1 MKITGG
7 FGALRECLRKRDFRY
22 YVIGNIAHGIG
33 IWVLR
38 VSIGWLTWELT
49 ESPAWLGAMA
59 MAETG
64 PTLVFGLISG
74 TIVDRTNYIRMMQIT
89 QGMSS
94 MLAATFAMLIFA
106 GQMDIWILFGLTLC
120 RGFLMSLNRPSR
132 MAFVHHLVG
141 RDLLPSALSIGS
153 IIHNGTRFIGPA
165 IGGFIIVAAGIGWGF
180 VTTAFLLFVYTVLLV
195 VINVSFEREAREKRS
210 MVTETI
216 EGLSYIMGHHGI
228 RIQLLILVIMGVMA
242 RPVIDMLPGYADQV
256 FSRGADGLAM
266 LVSAHGIGA
275 TIGGI
280 WLASRVKGV
289 EGMTRLSLYSLL
301 FSGIIVMLFT
311 VSGNIWAALLAVAL
325 MGFAFVVLTVTNQ
338 TLIQSAVDPNF
349 RGRVISVHG
358 IVSLGVPALGAML
371 LGGLAEHFGLRP
383 PVFIGGAICV
393 LVWCLLWREEK
404 SVSESLETAPSR

>member
-1 MKITGG
+1 MKISGG
-7 FGALRECLRKRDFRY
+7 FGALRECLRKRDFRL
-22 YVIGNIAHGIG
+22 YVIGNIAHGVG

-38 VSIGWLTWELT
+38 ISIGWLTWKLT

-59 MAETG
+59 LAETG
-64 PTLVFGLISG
+64 PTLIFGLISG
-74 TIVDRTNYIRMMQIT
+74 TIVDRTNYIRMMQVT
-89 QGMSS
+89 QGLSS
-94 MLAATFAMLIFA
+94 LLAATFAALIFV
-106 GQMDIWILFGLTLC
+106 GMMDIWLLYFLTLC

-210 MVTETI
+210 MLTETI

-228 RIQLLILVIMGVMA
+228 RVQLLILVIMGVMA

-289 EGMTRLSLYSLL
+289 EGMTRLSLFSLL

-311 VSGNIWAALLAVAL
+311 ASGIIWTALLAVAL

-358 IVSLGVPALGAML
+358 IVSLGVPSIGAML

-404 SVSESLETAPSR
+404 SVSQSLETAPSR

>member
-22 YVIGNIAHGIG
+22 YVIGNIAHGVG
-33 IWVLR
+33 IWILR
-38 VSIGWLTWELT
+38 VSIGWLTWKLT

-74 TIVDRTNYIRMMQIT
+74 TIVDRTNYIRMMQVT
-89 QGMSS
+89 QGLSS
-94 MLAATFAMLIFA
+94 LLAATFALLIFA
-106 GQMDIWILFGLTLC
+106 GQMDIWLLFSLTLC

-210 MVTETI
+210 MLTETI

-228 RIQLLILVIMGVMA
+228 RVQLLILVIMGVMA

-256 FSRGADGLAM
+256 FARGADGLAM

-275 TIGGI
+275 TIGGV

-301 FSGIIVMLFT
+301 CSGIIVMLFT
-311 VSGNIWAALLAVAL
+311 VSGNIWVALLAVAL

-338 TLIQSAVDPNF
+338 TLIQSAVDQNF